1 MVEFGHVNKMEATNL
16 GIVFGPTL
24 MRSEVDSLEMAT
36 YMPVQNNIVET
47 IIKEHQ
53 TVFKK

>member
-36 YMPVQNNIVET
+36 FMPVQNSIVET
-47 IIKEHQ
+47 IIKEYQ